1 MRNLTLILAI
11 LSAILLTT
19 GNNAS
24 ALPTTLDMYD
34 YNNTVEQLLLAPG
47 YQYRID
53 FSYSIDAIDAI
64 DADPVPEEV
73 ADSYDTFYYG
83 LFTESFI
90 VFFDRYPVDIY
101 GPVSLTIFPTY
112 TLPYPVNEDLYL
124 LFLVADG
131 TPSTESTVHLQYEVT
146 QLDAAPIPEPST
158 ILLFAA
164 GMFGVY
170 GVCRRR
176 G

>member
-1 MRNLTLILAI
+1 MRNLTLILA
-11 LSAILLTT
+11 LLAAILLTT

-34 YNNTVEQLLLAPG
+34 YDDTVEQLLLAPG
-47 YQYRID
+47 HQYRID
-53 FSYSIDAIDAI
+53 FSYSIDAG
-64 DADPVPEEV
+64 PVPEEG

-83 LFTESFI
+83 LFTGSSI
-90 VFFDRYPVDIY
+90 FFERDPVDIY

-112 TLPYPVNEDLYL
+112 TLSDPVNEDLYL
-124 LFLVADG
+124 LFMVGNGNPL
-131 TPSTESTVHLQYEVT
+131 TESTVHLQYEVT

-164 GMFGVY
+164 GMLGVY
-170 GVCRRR
+170 GVCRKR

>member
-34 YNNTVEQLLLAPG
+34 YDNTVEQLLLAPG

-53 FSYSIDAIDAI
+53 FSYSIDAG
-64 DADPVPEEV
+64 PVPEEG

-101 GPVSLTIFPTY
+101 SPVSLTIFPTY

-124 LFLVADG
+124 YFEVANG
-131 TPSTESTVHLQYEVT
+131 NPSTESTVHLQYEVT
-146 QLDAAPIPEPST
+146 QLDAVPIPEPST

-164 GMFGVY
+164 GMLGVY
-170 GVCRRR
+170 GVCRKR